1 MDVPVTVMAPTL
13 PEWITEDMF
22 KASVAKVALK
32 DAPASL
38 SKVRLQTLA
47 EGTCVQTLHVGS
59 FDDEAPVL
67 DVSGNRSLILFDR
80 GDEVVV
86 TAGPEGVRFLLVSGQ
101 PLAEPVA
108 WHGPIV
114 MNTQGEIRRA
124 LQDLRDGTFIR

>member
-1 MDVPVTVMAPTL
+1 VLTDTTG
-13 PEWITEDMF
+13 EI
-22 KASVAKVALK
+22 
-32 DAPASL
+32 
-38 SKVRLQTLA
+38 
-47 EGTCVQTLHVGS
+47 
-59 FDDEAPVL
+59 DEAPVL

-86 TAGPEGVRFLLVSGQ
+86 TAGPDGVRFLLVSGQ

-124 LQDLRDGTFIR
+124 LQDLREGTFIR